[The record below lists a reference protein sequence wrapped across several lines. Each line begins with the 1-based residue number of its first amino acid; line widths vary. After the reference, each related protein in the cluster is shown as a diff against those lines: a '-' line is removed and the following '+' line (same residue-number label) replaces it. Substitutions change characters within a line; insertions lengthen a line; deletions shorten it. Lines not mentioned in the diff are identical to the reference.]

1 MTLGS
6 SATLSLGLLPL
17 MATSLT
23 LSTLSGPLRP
33 EPVGTDVPARWPG
46 PCAPGGRWYTSAPT
60 TAAPPAAKATT
71 AKLTSRR
78 GRLAAGRYRPGRRFT
93 RGHATAS
100 PPMPAAVPK
109 PPPEGTSV
117 AARLL
122 EPWPTSRV
130 AGSGADRS
138 TPVLVPGPGPRRCGA
153 RCGPRSTNAPA
164 GFFLQQLAHQ
174 DRKLSRDL
182 GAGIGE
188 PRDRLLHMGEGSSHV
203 GRGTERRFPRQH
215 LEHHDTERVKVGAC
229 VWLLTPHLFRRH
241 VLRGAKERALGCEV
255 ARGCGRLG
263 NTEVRHLHLGQ
274 ARALVAQQHVRWLD
288 VAVHKAQRVRVG
300 ERVGHL

>member
-153 RCGPRSTNAPA
+153 RCGPRSKNAP
-164 GFFLQQLAHQ
+164 GPGTGRSKDLDSLAS
-174 DRKLSRDL
+174 L
-182 GAGIGE
+182 AA
-188 PRDRLLHMGEGSSHV
+188 SSEADCT
-203 GRGTERRFPRQH
+203 R
-215 LEHHDTERVKVGAC
+215 
-229 VWLLTPHLFRRH
+229 
-241 VLRGAKERALGCEV
+241 
-255 ARGCGRLG
+255 RLG
-263 NTEVRHLHLGQ
+263 SFSHTWPTKTESSAGTSGQ
-274 ARALVAQQHVRWLD
+274 
-288 VAVHKAQRVRVG
+288 
-300 ERVGHL
+300 